1 MIGPRAVVDTGAV
14 IDQALVLPEAVLDAD
29 SDTTGILGDVE
40 GLDGVW
46 LR

>member
-1 MIGPRAVVDTGAV
+1 MLFRSAVVDTGAV

-29 SDTTGILGDVE
+29 SDTTGILGDVD